1 MQVNMMGEEDW
12 LWIIRLFKKGE
23 DVYICKRDLM
33 SSGKEIGL
41 KAVWRNP
48 CSYKDWAKIACSK
61 ECKSDADKLIELYR
75 GGE

>member
-1 MQVNMMGEEDW
+1 MMGKDDW
-12 LWIIRLFKKGE
+12 LWIISLFKWEE

-33 SSGKEIGL
+33 SSGPGIGL

-48 CSYKDWAKIACSK
+48 CFYKDGAKIVCSK